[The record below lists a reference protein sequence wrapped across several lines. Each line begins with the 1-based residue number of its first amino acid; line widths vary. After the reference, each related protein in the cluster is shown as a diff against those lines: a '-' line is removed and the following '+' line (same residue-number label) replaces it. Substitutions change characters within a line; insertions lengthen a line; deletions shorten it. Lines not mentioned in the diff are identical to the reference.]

1 MARVTVS
8 DLRNEARRKLKECSS
23 GKTISRMNRT
33 ELIRFLQCIDDRA
46 LADTYEAQQAEREY
60 ERAQTVPAG
69 FFSER
74 KPRRTQKV
82 DDQVTITKRRKKTS
96 GAGHCIQGS
105 GHMTYRQF
113 IQGALPELR
122 AKGMSSQDAMKAAA
136 KLWKRYKMKGRG
148 LEPTGSGLKPVG
160 AGLEPTGDTD
170 GAGTAS
176 DIAKYSDYTAK
187 ALGAASVIP
196 GVGEFTAPVAAAAKG
211 VSFISSL
218 FE

>member
-1 MARVTVS
+1 MARVTVA
-8 DLRNEARRKLKECSS
+8 DLRNEARRKLKECGG

-46 LADTYEAQQAEREY
+46 LADTYEQQQADRDY

-69 FFSER
+69 FFSEQ
-74 KPRRTQKV
+74 KPRRKKQKV
-82 DDQVTITKRRKKTS
+82 DDQVTLTRRRKRTS
-96 GAGHCIQGS
+96 GSGHCMTGA

-122 AKGMSSQDAMKAAA
+122 AKGMSSQDAMRAAA
-136 KLWKRYKMKGRG
+136 ALWKRHKMKGG
-148 LEPTGSGLKPVG
+148 GLKPAG
-160 AGLEPTGDTD
+160 AGLEPAGDVD
-170 GAGTAS
+170 GGGTAA

-187 ALGAASVIP
+187 ALGAASFIP
-196 GVGEFTAPVAAAAKG
+196 GVGEVAAPAAAAAKG
-211 VSFISSL
+211 VSFLSSL

>member
-1 MARVTVS
+1 MARVTVA
-8 DLRNEARRKLKECSS
+8 DLRNEARRKLKECGG

-46 LADTYEAQQAEREY
+46 LADTYEQQQADRDY

-69 FFSER
+69 FFSEQ
-74 KPRRTQKV
+74 KPRRKKQKV
-82 DDQVTITKRRKKTS
+82 DDQVTLTRRRKKTTGS
-96 GAGHCIQGS
+96 GHCMTGA

-122 AKGMSSQDAMKAAA
+122 AKGMSSQDAMRAAA
-136 KLWKRYKMKGRG
+136 ALWKRHKMKGG
-148 LEPTGSGLKPVG
+148 GLKPAG
-160 AGLEPTGDTD
+160 AGLEPAGDVD
-170 GAGTAS
+170 GGGTAA

-187 ALGAASVIP
+187 ALGAASFIP
-196 GVGEFTAPVAAAAKG
+196 GVGEVAAPAAAAAKG